1 MEEVHLADVT
11 VIGGGLAGSE
21 AAWQAAEI
29 GCSIELWEMRP
40 VKETP
45 AHRTEH
51 FAELVCSNS
60 LGNRSLET
68 ASGLLKEELRRLG
81 SVVLR
86 CADVN
91 SVPAGGALGVA
102 REDFSRAVTEA
113 VHAHPNI
120 EVVRGEATN
129 LPDGPTVVATGP
141 LTSEA
146 LVEKIEALCGE
157 TLYFYDAASP
167 IVHRDSLDDAI
178 IYRASRYGK
187 GEAAYLNCPMT
198 EEQYH
203 TFVEDLATAEL
214 SPIKNFEED
223 MYFEGC
229 LPVETIARRGK
240 ETLSFGPMKPVGL
253 PDPRTGDIPYAVVQL
268 RQDDAEGRLY
278 NMVGFQTRLKWGEQ
292 RRVFR
297 SIPGMENVDFARMGV
312 MHRNTY
318 LPANRMLEANMRIR
332 GEHSEAPLFFA
343 GQLTGVEGYTEST
356 AVGHIAGTNAARLAR
371 GQEPITMPQDTMM
384 GALAHYITTKEGT
397 LQPINS
403 NWGLVPAVSKK
414 ENGKRLTKPER
425 RQQQARM
432 ALEALEEFMGEG
444 MSTLA
449 NSANEKTVKKQ

>member
-1 MEEVHLADVT
+1 VADVT

-29 GCSIELWEMRP
+29 GCSVELWEMRP

-60 LGNRSLET
+60 LGNNALET

-81 SVVLR
+81 SVILR
-86 CADVN
+86 SADAN

-102 REDFSRAVTEA
+102 REGFPRAVTET

-120 EVVRGEATN
+120 EVIRDEMTD

-141 LTSEA
+141 LTSDA
-146 LVEKIEALCGE
+146 LVEKIEALSGE

-167 IVHRDSLDDAI
+167 IVHRDSLDESVVW
-178 IYRASRYGK
+178 RASRYGK

-198 EEQYH
+198 RDEYH
-203 TFVEDLATAEL
+203 AFVEDLATAEL
-214 SPIKNFEED
+214 SPIKDFEEG

-229 LPVETIARRGK
+229 LPVETIARRGP

-253 PDPRTGDIPYAVVQL
+253 PDPRTGETPYAVVQL

-297 SIPGMENVDFARMGV
+297 TIPGMQNADFARMGV

-318 LPANRMLEANMRIR
+318 LPANRMLDATMKIR
-332 GEHSEAPLFFA
+332 DALSDAPLFFA

-356 AVGHIAGTNAARLAR
+356 AMGLLAGTNAARLAR
-371 GQEPITMPQDTMM
+371 GEEPVVMPEGTMM
-384 GALAHYITTKEGT
+384 GALAHYISTKEGT

-403 NWGLVPAVSKK
+403 NWGLVPSVPKK
-414 ENGKRLTKPER
+414 ESGRRLTKPER
-425 RQQQARM
+425 RRRQAEM
-432 ALEALEEFMGEG
+432 ALDALQGFLGVG
-444 MSTLA
+444 VA
-449 NSANEKTVKKQ
+449 G

>member
-1 MEEVHLADVT
+1 VADVT

-21 AAWQAAEI
+21 AAWQAAEL
-29 GCSIELWEMRP
+29 GCTVELWEMRP

-81 SVVLR
+81 SVILR
-86 CADVN
+86 CAEEH

-102 REDFSRAVTEA
+102 REDFPRAVTET
-113 VHAHPNI
+113 VHNHPNI
-120 EVVRGEATN
+120 EVVRSEMTE
-129 LPDGPTVVATGP
+129 LPEGPTVIATGP
-141 LTSEA
+141 LTSDA
-146 LVEKIEALCGE
+146 LVEKIEALSGE

-167 IVHRDSLDDAI
+167 IVHRDSLDESI
-178 IYRASRYGK
+178 VWRASRYGK

-203 TFVEDLATAEL
+203 AFVEDLATAEL
-214 SPIKNFEED
+214 SPIKDFEED

-229 LPVETIARRGK
+229 LPVETIARRGP

-253 PDPRTGDIPYAVVQL
+253 PDPRTGEIPYAVVQL

-297 SIPGMENVDFARMGV
+297 TIPGMQNADFARMGV

-318 LPANRMLEANMRIR
+318 LPANRMLERSMKIR
-332 GEHSEAPLFFA
+332 DALSEAPLFFA

-356 AVGHIAGTNAARLAR
+356 AMGHIAGTNAARLAR
-371 GQEPITMPQDTMM
+371 GEEPITMPQGTMM

-403 NWGLVPAVSKK
+403 NWGLVPPVPKK
-414 ENGKRLTKPER
+414 ENGKRITKPER
-425 RQQQARM
+425 RQRQART
-432 ALEALEEFMGEG
+432 ALAVLEDFVGTGAL
-444 MSTLA
+444 TA
-449 NSANEKTVKKQ
+449 

>member
-68 ASGLLKEELRRLG
+68 ASGLLKEELKRLG
-81 SVVLR
+81 SVILR
-86 CADVN
+86 CADAH
-91 SVPAGGALGVA
+91 SVPAGGALGVS
-102 REDFSRAVTEA
+102 REDFARAVTET

-120 EVVRGEATN
+120 EVIRDEATTI
-129 LPDGPTVVATGP
+129 PDGPTVVATGP

-146 LVEKIEALCGE
+146 LVEKIGNLSGE

-167 IVHRDSLDDAI
+167 IIHRESLEEGI
-178 IYRASRYGK
+178 VYLASRYGK

-198 EEQYH
+198 EEQYYA
-203 TFVEDLATAEL
+203 FVQELATAEL

-229 LPVETIARRGK
+229 LPVETIARRGPD
-240 ETLSFGPMKPVGL
+240 TLRFGPMKPVGL
-253 PDPRTGDIPYAVVQL
+253 PDPRTGEEPYAVVQL
-268 RQDDAEGRLY
+268 RQDDAEGRLF

-292 RRVFR
+292 KRVFR
-297 SIPGMENVDFARMGV
+297 TVPGLGKADFARMGV

-318 LPANRMLEANMRIR
+318 LPSNRMLEATMRIR
-332 GEHSEAPLFFA
+332 GELSEEPLFFA
-343 GQLTGVEGYTEST
+343 GQLTGVEGYVES
-356 AVGHIAGTNAARLAR
+356 AAMGHIAGANAARVAR
-371 GQEPITMPQDTMM
+371 SEEPVTMPRGTMI

-403 NWGLVPAVSKK
+403 NWGLVPAAP
-414 ENGKRLTKPER
+414 KRESGRRLAKPER
-425 RQQQARM
+425 RRRQAEM
-432 ALEALEEFMGEG
+432 ALEVLEEFVERSSGYG
-444 MSTLA
+444 HRAPAIT
-449 NSANEKTVKKQ
+449 